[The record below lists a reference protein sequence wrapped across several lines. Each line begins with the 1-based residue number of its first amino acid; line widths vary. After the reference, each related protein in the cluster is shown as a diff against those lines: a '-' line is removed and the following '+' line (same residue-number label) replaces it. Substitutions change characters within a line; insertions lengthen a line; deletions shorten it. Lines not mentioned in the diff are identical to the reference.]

1 MRHYA
6 ERPGCRMLELVA
18 HFGDQNDA
26 GTPCGLCDVC
36 APESCVAQTFRSATP
51 VEQKAAQTVLEA
63 LRQRDG
69 RAVGQIHRD
78 LFEGTAIDRKALD
91 HVLEGLARA
100 CKVRVV
106 ADEFV
111 KEGKTIVFA
120 RVYLTDEGR
129 KAAESAGF
137 DLGIAVS
144 VQTAARRGKKKK
156 RDERS
161 AANGGG
167 KSSHRGGD
175 RRVRHTEE
183 SGERTGLEG
192 ALRAWRTKEAKRRG
206 VPAFRIL
213 TDRTLQGIA
222 SASPSDEESLL
233 AVAGIGPALLEKYGR
248 AILSIVATQA

>member
-1 MRHYA
+1 
-6 ERPGCRMLELVA
+6 MLELVA

-26 GTPCGLCDVC
+26 GAPCGLCDVC
-36 APESCVAQTFRSATP
+36 APETCVAQTFRAATALEQSA
-51 VEQKAAQTVLEA
+51 AHSVLEA

-69 RAVGQIHRD
+69 RAVGQMHRD
-78 LFEGTAIDRKALD
+78 FFEGSGVDRKVLD

-100 CKVRVV
+100 SKVRVV

-111 KEGKTIVFA
+111 KDGKTIVFA

-129 KAAESAGF
+129 KTAETASI
-137 DLGIAVS
+137 DLGIAVE
-144 VQTAARRGKKKK
+144 VRAMTRAGKKKRGAGGDPGSK
-156 RDERS
+156 RGQRAGS
-161 AANGGG
+161 
-167 KSSHRGGD
+167 KTSHRAGE
-175 RRVRHTEE
+175 RRARRE
-183 SGERTGLEG
+183 SGDAAERTGLEG

-248 AILSIVATQA
+248 AILSIVATEG